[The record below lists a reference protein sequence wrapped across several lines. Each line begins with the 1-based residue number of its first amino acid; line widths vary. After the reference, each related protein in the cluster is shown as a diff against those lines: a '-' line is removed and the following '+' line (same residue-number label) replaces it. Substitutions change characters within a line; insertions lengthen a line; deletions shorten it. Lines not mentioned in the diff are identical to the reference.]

1 MLPNITAGVLGG
13 VSQLETRASVT
24 ILSFGKHT
32 GTYIV
37 ARPGASNGTPIKF
50 S

>member
-1 MLPNITAGVLGG
+1 MLTNMTAMVLGG

-24 ILSFGKHT
+24 ILSFGKHSRR
-32 GTYIV
+32 YSV
-37 ARPGASNGTPIKF
+37 ARLGDAKVTLYKF